1 MGLIMVDSTALA
13 VGILRVFLRFLWIFC
28 RVLWGLCGNSHN
40 ISPIPFQS
48 PLQTHLFLRSE
59 SKPRPRPWRWSGFE
73 TNVQGLKKMVRICDA
88 DFVDDVQLALLYF
101 VDNCSITIIMLDDC
115 SIS

>member
-1 MGLIMVDSTALA
+1 
-13 VGILRVFLRFLWIFC
+13 
-28 RVLWGLCGNSHN
+28 
-40 ISPIPFQS
+40 
-48 PLQTHLFLRSE
+48 
-59 SKPRPRPWRWSGFE
+59 
-73 TNVQGLKKMVRICDA
+73 MVRICDA